1 MSPIIWPLPSP
12 PHRGSCVCCSVAG
25 SGCPVW
31 GRPDICWNILNT
43 CRQQLICCILLSKHC
58 QTSPS
63 CPHAPIPGSPDSEA
77 SVLLHWVAVPLQVA
91 GHLLLRACHRG
102 TGHRQHQHQHT
113 GQLSHRH
120 WSPLSRYLDITCHMG
135 NGFLSTLLSS
145 VTWGLVTTDWWLET
159 CSTAPAQARASHCLS
174 SSTE

>member
-43 CRQQLICCILLSKHC
+43 CRGDMVVTSTSSSLSPH
-58 QTSPS
+58 QTSDVRQDKTSSSRCFLWVFIIFCSPNIVKKHHL
-63 CPHAPIPGSPDSEA
+63 HAPIPGSPDSEA

-113 GQLSHRH
+113 GQLS
-120 WSPLSRYLDITCHMG
+120 PLST
-135 NGFLSTLLSS
+135 
-145 VTWGLVTTDWWLET
+145 
-159 CSTAPAQARASHCLS
+159 
-174 SSTE
+174 